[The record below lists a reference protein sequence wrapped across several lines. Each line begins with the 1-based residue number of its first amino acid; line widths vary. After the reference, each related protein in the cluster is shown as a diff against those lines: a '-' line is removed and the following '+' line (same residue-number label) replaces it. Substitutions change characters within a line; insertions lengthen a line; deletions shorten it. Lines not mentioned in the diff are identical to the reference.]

1 MERKTG
7 MRYFSILVEG
17 IPRIELKQLNRGFVD
32 QTVSA
37 LSACIRA
44 AFFLSGEIRRNTV
57 VYILVKREGYTFKL
71 VGSELKYL
79 GPDTRSIAILLMRT
93 QRELNKLNKR
103 REIRSRRGV
112 YICENSDM
120 VETLRRIATNQI
132 IFPTTSGEA
141 IEKIKLGRNVN
152 VIIPIRYPFTISER
166 NKLFG
171 QGYKGVF
178 FRDIYTVDNF
188 IVMVHNRL
196 DSLWSNDSDGDN

>member
-1 MERKTG
+1 
-7 MRYFSILVEG
+7 MRYFSILVVDT
-17 IPRIELKQLNRGFVD
+17 PRIELKQLNRGFVD
-32 QTVSA
+32 QTVST

-44 AFFLSGEIRRNTV
+44 AFFLSGGIRRNTV
-57 VYILVKREGYTFKL
+57 VYILAKGEGYTLKL

-79 GPDTRSIAILLMRT
+79 GPDTRSIVILLMRM
-93 QRELNKLNKR
+93 QRELNKQTKGKKT
-103 REIRSRRGV
+103 RSMRGC

-120 VETLRRIATNQI
+120 VETLRRLAANQV

-152 VIIPIRYPFTISER
+152 AIIPIRYPFTISEK

-178 FRDIYTVDNF
+178 FRDIYTVDNL

-196 DSLWSNDSDGDN
+196 DSLWGNDSDGDN